1 MHTSY
6 YWSENGEPVG
16 IRTRDLL
23 IKSQLL
29 YQLSYRPT
37 GARIRMGWAKGQ
49 ALFVLIFA
57 LSGMIVYNRLYEP
70 DDDTTNISKRATVF
84 ENAWAGQ

>member
-1 MHTSY
+1 
-6 YWSENGEPVG
+6 
-16 IRTRDLL
+16 
-23 IKSQLL
+23 
-29 YQLSYRPT
+29 
-37 GARIRMGWAKGQ
+37 MGWAKGQ

-70 DDDTTNISKRATVF
+70 DDDTTNISKRAAVF